1 MHYLISLFHISY
13 HQKYRLQGHKNLAKE
28 IGLNSKLLQSS
39 HVASKLN
46 GYLVGIV
53 STQQYLAEVKD
64 LGLTQAQIDYV
75 KRYVVENQGGGL
87 SC

>member
-1 MHYLISLFHISY
+1 M
-13 HQKYRLQGHKNLAKE
+13 AKE
-28 IGLNSKLLQSS
+28 IGLNSKLLQTS

-46 GYLVGIV
+46 GYLVGMV
-53 STQQYLAEVKD
+53 STQQYLEEVKE